1 MGHYNAVQ
9 RVLYAGVIIAVILQV
24 MTGLAIWKPVQ
35 FGWLAGL
42 FGGYPIAR
50 FIHLAIMLGI
60 VGFVLVHVALVV
72 IHPRTL
78 KSMIVTV
85 PAEIEESR

>member
-9 RVLYAGVIIAVILQV
+9 RVLYAGVIVVVILQV
-24 MTGLAIWKPVQ
+24 LTGLAIWKPVQ
-35 FGWLAGL
+35 LGWLVEL
-42 FGGYPIAR
+42 FGGYQIAR
-50 FIHLAIMLGI
+50 GIHLTIMLSI
-60 VGFVLVHVALVV
+60 VAFVLVHVALVA

-85 PAEIEESR
+85 PAETGESQ

>member
-1 MGHYNAVQ
+1 VQ

-35 FGWLAGL
+35 LAWLAGL
-42 FGGYPIAR
+42 LGGYPIAR
-50 FIHLAIMLGI
+50 GIHLAIMFGI
-60 VGFVLVHVALVV
+60 VAFVLVHVALVV

-85 PAEIEESR
+85 PAEIEQSR

>member
-1 MGHYNAVQ
+1 VQ
-9 RVLYAGVIIAVILQV
+9 RVLYAGVIIAIILQA

-50 FIHLAIMLGI
+50 GIHLATMFGI
-60 VGFVLVHVALVV
+60 VAFVLVHVALVV

-85 PAEIEESR
+85 PAKIEES

>member
-1 MGHYNAVQ
+1 MQ

-35 FGWLAGL
+35 LGWLAGL

-50 FIHLAIMLGI
+50 DVHLAIMFGI
-60 VGFVLVHVALVV
+60 VAFVLVHVALVV

>member
-1 MGHYNAVQ
+1 VGHYNAVQ
-9 RVLYAGVIIAVILQV
+9 RALYAVVMIAVILQV

-35 FGWLAGL
+35 LGWLAGL

-50 FIHLAIMLGI
+50 DIHLAIMFGI
-60 VGFVLVHVALVV
+60 VAFVLVHVALVA

-78 KSMIVTV
+78 KSMIVTEPV
-85 PAEIEESR
+85 EIEESR